1 MFDTSENLSIFSSL
15 QMCFTLEDGTIVSP
29 LTRLKPRDSKIV
41 RLYPSFGLPSSSK
54 MISSR
59 TSFSSDCQEI
69 IFHDDGSSGEL
80 RMMSS
85 KAVFYLC
92 PGMPFQPPLPS
103 QLHFF
108 GAQNLGH

>member
-59 TSFSSDCQEI
+59 TSFSSDCQQI
-69 IFHDDGSSGEL
+69 
-80 RMMSS
+80 M
-85 KAVFYLC
+85 A
-92 PGMPFQPPLPS
+92 
-103 QLHFF
+103 
-108 GAQNLGH
+108 AQES